1 MLKKEK
7 ENKEKILKRI
17 DELLKNKSELKS
29 PEKEILLD
37 YRERIE

>member
-7 ENKEKILKRI
+7 ENKEKIQKRI

-37 YRERIE
+37 YRERI

>member
-7 ENKEKILKRI
+7 ENKEKIQKRI

-29 PEKEILLD
+29 PEKEIL
-37 YRERIE
+37 